1 MAETAMLSATFEVS
15 IPKSVRDAHR
25 WQAGQEFAVI
35 PKGSGIL
42 FVPVPERDAL
52 AGIAEGAATGD
63 HRDRSDRF

>member
-1 MAETAMLSATFEVS
+1 MGETATLTATFDVS
-15 IPKSVRDAHR
+15 IPKSVREAHH
-25 WQAGQEFAVI
+25 WEAGQEFALI

-42 FVPVPERDAL
+42 LVPVPERDAL